1 MAGSGLVV
9 VRTYVSRFEADVA
22 KSALEAAG
30 IDALV
35 RADDAGGFRP
45 SLWLGTGVQ
54 LLVAEPDAERAS
66 EILDTTAHPRPT
78 LHKPDA

>member
-1 MAGSGLVV
+1 MAGLVLIH
-9 VRTYVSRFEADVA
+9 TYGSRFEADIA

-30 IDALV
+30 IGALV

-45 SLWLGTGVQ
+45 SLWVGTGVQ
-54 LLVAEPDAERAS
+54 LFVADVDAERAA

-78 LHKPDA
+78 LHKPPSR